1 MKMSDLFHKEYE
13 LECIAP
19 LHIGSGEKLMAF
31 EYLYDRKRHEVHFLD
46 ESKWIAFLEKHS
58 LTDSFAV

>member
-1 MKMSDLFHKEYE
+1 MKMSDLFRKEYE

-31 EYLYDRKRHEVHFLD
+31 EYL
-46 ESKWIAFLEKHS
+46 
-58 LTDSFAV
+58 